1 MSTTTPCYCSPV
13 LSSNLTNIFISDR
26 NWCTEPII
34 QAKYLAQ
41 VYCISPEYALAVY
54 DLLKDKKFDF
64 SEVRARSKD
73 APKMGKETRFLPSED
88 DKLVGYPAQG
98 IYNM

>member
-1 MSTTTPCYCSPV
+1 
-13 LSSNLTNIFISDR
+13 
-26 NWCTEPII
+26 
-34 QAKYLAQ
+34 
-41 VYCISPEYALAVY
+41 VY

>member
-1 MSTTTPCYCSPV
+1 
-13 LSSNLTNIFISDR
+13 
-26 NWCTEPII
+26 
-34 QAKYLAQ
+34 
-41 VYCISPEYALAVY
+41 VY

-88 DKLVGYPAQG
+88 DKWRRTKHESEAESIATMQSTYLVSQRHLAYIQKSITIELSLKSPSTDPVYTG
-98 IYNM
+98 IRFAFSC